1 MLETEYRV
9 PGCNAM
15 TAAILKIVFFVY
27 IPKIYCPID
36 AKFGVKKQNH
46 VQAQVTNQNS

>member
-15 TAAILKIVFFVY
+15 TAAVLKNRFLCVY
-27 IPKIYCPID
+27 IPTIYCPINT
-36 AKFGVKKQNH
+36 KFGVKKQNH
-46 VQAQVTNQNS
+46 VQAQVT